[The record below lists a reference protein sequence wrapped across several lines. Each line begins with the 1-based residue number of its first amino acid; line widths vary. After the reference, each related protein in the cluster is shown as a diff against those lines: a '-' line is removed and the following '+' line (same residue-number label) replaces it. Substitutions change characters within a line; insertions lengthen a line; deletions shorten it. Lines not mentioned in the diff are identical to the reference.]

1 MSTKKL
7 SAAEKRKRLEALFHE
22 TKSFYQLKELERL
35 APKKKGIV
43 AQSVK
48 DVLQD
53 LVNDNL
59 VSQDK
64 IGTSNYFW
72 SFPSSALQSRKIK
85 IEELHEEINK
95 LKEKI
100 ADQQANIEKASGG
113 REDSAERASLLKTL
127 AEAEALNKRNEE
139 ELKRYR
145 ECDPVTLN
153 DKEKYAKL
161 YLEGAN
167 RWTDNIFILQSYCA
181 NKYNVERADFNRQFE
196 IPDDFDTLE

>member
-22 TKSFYQLKELERL
+22 TKTFYQLKELERL
-35 APKKKGIV
+35 APKRKGIV

-113 REDSAERASLLKTL
+113 REDSAERASMLKTL

-153 DKEKYAKL
+153 DKGY
-161 YLEGAN
+161 
-167 RWTDNIFILQSYCA
+167 
-181 NKYNVERADFNRQFE
+181 
-196 IPDDFDTLE
+196 